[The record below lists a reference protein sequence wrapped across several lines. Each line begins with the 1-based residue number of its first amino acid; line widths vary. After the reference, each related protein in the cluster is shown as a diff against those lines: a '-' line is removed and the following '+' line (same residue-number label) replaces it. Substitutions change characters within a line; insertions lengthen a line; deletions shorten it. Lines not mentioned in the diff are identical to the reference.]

1 MRLLLLLLLLLGG
14 CAGPPPMPAD
24 QAFIAPGLSI
34 TVPGPAA
41 LGRDAVVSQTVTANF
56 RGESYVLQGYVNI
69 GANSLELAALDGFG
83 RRLFTVQWRDG
94 AFDYQPTAA
103 MPSALRPAN
112 MLADLAIIYWP
123 EAALKPVLAHA
134 GAELAATAT
143 GRSITVGGRE
153 VIHVDYVEGSGW
165 TGRALY
171 RNLAFGYT
179 LDIQS
184 VESPA

>member
-1 MRLLLLLLLLLGG
+1 
-14 CAGPPPMPAD
+14 MPAD
-24 QAFIAPGLSI
+24 QAFISPGLSI
-34 TVPGPAA
+34 TVPGPTT

-56 RGESYVLQGYVNI
+56 RGGSYVLQGYVNI

-83 RRLFTVQWRDG
+83 RRLFTVHWRDG

-123 EAALKPVLAHA
+123 EAALKPALAQA
-134 GAELAATAT
+134 GAELATTAA

-184 VESPA
+184 VESLE